1 MGSEIIELIA
11 LPFAM
16 TEETLIGLILFF
28 RGELHDS
35 VYHESFYRELL
46 KYVAKDANVEFT

>member
-1 MGSEIIELIA
+1 MGSEVVELIA
-11 LPFAM
+11 HPFAM

-28 RGELHDS
+28 RGELNES